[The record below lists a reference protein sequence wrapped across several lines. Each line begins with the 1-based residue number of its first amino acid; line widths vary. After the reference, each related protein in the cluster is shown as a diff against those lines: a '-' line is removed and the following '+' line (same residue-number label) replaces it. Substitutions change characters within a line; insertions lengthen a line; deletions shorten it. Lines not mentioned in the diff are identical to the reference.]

1 MLLGNVNYIASFIIF
16 KHIVLSFAEKGGRG
30 KDPVQHS
37 HDFFVISSCK
47 VSAKFK
53 ERLDVPT
60 SKGKRFLKTVK
71 CWSVF

>member
-1 MLLGNVNYIASFIIF
+1 MIISFPS
-16 KHIVLSFAEKGGRG
+16 HPEKGGRG

-53 ERLDVPT
+53 ERLDIPT
-60 SKGKRFLKTVK
+60 SKGERFLGNSQVLVG
-71 CWSVF
+71 VFKLLLR